1 MHGAGK
7 HSVGGW
13 LPGCGS
19 DRAEAGSN
27 WGVVARRPR
36 DAGLCVPC
44 RAYLAVRTLNDLPIA
59 FPKTAGAPQPLVG
72 GVVARP

>member
-19 DRAEAGSN
+19 DRAEAGSYFGG
-27 WGVVARRPR
+27 WSPDARETQ
-36 DAGLCVPC
+36 AF
-44 RAYLAVRTLNDLPIA
+44 AYLAVRTLNDLPIA